1 MRESLVK
8 RYTEKFI
15 SECGNHKMTEK
26 LHIKG
31 NIACVY
37 TMMAYRRS
45 ESTKLHAFLNLALD
59 G

>member
-1 MRESLVK
+1 M
-8 RYTEKFI
+8 EKFI
-15 SECGNHKMTEK
+15 SESGNHKMTGK
-26 LHIKG
+26 LHVNG

-45 ESTKLHAFLNLALD
+45 ESTKLHVFLNLALD